1 MNLAIAYAPA
11 LTGGAPAN
19 TVQTGSF
26 IIGNLIQGKT
36 WTQNIPQS
44 SGGDTLFFASPPCN
58 VNNAA
63 PYIMAMPNPLKPPT
77 GGLFEGL
84 TQPQFF
90 YSMTGGAFNL
100 GNGAFTETCSYMLK
114 NYKTDGSVGSP
125 PADALG
131 CTDVSTCQTK
141 FAIAGWFQSYGFSA
155 PA

>member
-1 MNLAIAYAPA
+1 MNLAIAYAPN
-11 LTGGAPAN
+11 LSGGAPAN

-26 IIGNLIQGKT
+26 IIGNLTPGRT
-36 WTQNIPQS
+36 WTQNIPQT

-63 PYIMAMPNPLKPPT
+63 PYIMAMPNPLKPAT
-77 GGLFEGL
+77 QGFFEGL

-90 YSMTGGAFNL
+90 YSMTGGNFIFNDA
-100 GNGAFTETCSYMLK
+100 AFTEICSYMLK

-125 PADALG
+125 PVDVLG
-131 CTDVSTCQTK
+131 CSSVGDCQSK
-141 FAIAGWFQSYGFSA
+141 FTSAGWFQSYGFIA